1 MMVRLTDLSID
12 EMVGAL
18 CFGCCQAHL
27 GLPVGF
33 LLLLYS
39 VLSTVE
45 SLLFQSS
52 GLKKSVTGLSPP
64 VKYFTDRSKA
74 ILLLWIFY
82 GFFFCL
88 EFAMPLCSSVYM
100 CLVVT
105 CWARADLLALVCG
118 VLLLVCHFPIGI
130 LGQV

>member
-12 EMVGAL
+12 EMAGAL

-27 GLPVGF
+27 GLPVGI
-33 LLLLYS
+33 LLVLYS

-82 GFFFCL
+82 VFFSVLSLPCL
-88 EFAMPLCSSVYM
+88 CARLFICALWSPAGQGLTSWLSF
-100 CLVVT
+100 VVS
-105 CWARADLLALVCG
+105 CC
-118 VLLLVCHFPIGI
+118 
-130 LGQV
+130 